1 MKITLLLFLLQLLIM
16 HGCAHYS
23 DVIAGR
29 DGVHEVT
36 ASPDEDDEDPDED
49 ELSRDA
55 VTQAT
60 DYCEEVFKLKPQILS
75 AKKMPLQDAERSV
88 YQIVVKFK
96 CR

>member
-1 MKITLLLFLLQLLIM
+1 MKNTLFLIASQLLIM
-16 HGCAHYS
+16 PGCAHYS

-60 DYCEEVFKLKPQILS
+60 DYCEEIFKLKPQILS
-75 AKKMPLQDAERSV
+75 AKKMPVQDAERSV
-88 YQIVVKFK
+88 YQIVLKFK